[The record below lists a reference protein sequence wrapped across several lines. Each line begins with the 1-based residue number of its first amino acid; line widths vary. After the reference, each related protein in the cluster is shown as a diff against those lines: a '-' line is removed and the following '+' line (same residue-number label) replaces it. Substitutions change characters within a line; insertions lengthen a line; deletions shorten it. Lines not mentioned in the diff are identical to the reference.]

1 MLVNQ
6 FQISL
11 PPQAHEHIVLPSLTL
26 SHLLF
31 FTLIPSEPKLQVV
44 PCFLIFHISLVVSSF
59 AILSFSQCVYL
70 STSVLYSVVVHFL
83 RGILLVIIV
92 SFKSLSHLE
101 SLSVLNFAELVS
113 GVKIN
118 WLFDTIFILYILAAS
133 FFSGFTYS

>member
-1 MLVNQ
+1 M
-6 FQISL
+6 I
-11 PPQAHEHIVLPSLTL
+11 
-26 SHLLF
+26 
-31 FTLIPSEPKLQVV
+31 
-44 PCFLIFHISLVVSSF
+44 SSF

-83 RGILLVIIV
+83 RGIFLVIIV

-133 FFSGFTYS
+133 IFPDLLIPNLPARNVIVL

>member
-1 MLVNQ
+1 M
-6 FQISL
+6 I
-11 PPQAHEHIVLPSLTL
+11 
-26 SHLLF
+26 
-31 FTLIPSEPKLQVV
+31 
-44 PCFLIFHISLVVSSF
+44 SSF

-133 FFSGFTYS
+133 IFPDLLIPNLPDRNVIVLWFLPLGIMICFKEICFKEICHINLRTSIGCFMITWSL